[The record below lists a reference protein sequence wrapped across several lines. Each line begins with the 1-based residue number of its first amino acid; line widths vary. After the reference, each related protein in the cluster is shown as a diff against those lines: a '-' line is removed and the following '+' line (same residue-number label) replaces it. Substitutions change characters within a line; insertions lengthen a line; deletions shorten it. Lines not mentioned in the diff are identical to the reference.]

1 MARNASALKI
11 SATPQT
17 ARNGPISLAR
27 KIDRCM
33 SLSLRRHDP
42 DQVRRVTLRYLS
54 PGRARAPLGTGL
66 MWTHPGAGS
75 MGECRARG
83 GGAHGIDFRR
93 RHWLR
98 QENAPGGAG

>member
-17 ARNGPISLAR
+17 ARNGPMSLAR

-66 MWTHPGAGS
+66 MWTHTLAGS
-75 MGECRARG
+75 MGEGGACRG
-83 GGAHGIDFRR
+83 GDHSVDFRR
-93 RHWLR
+93 RHR
-98 QENAPGGAG
+98 SEERRVG